1 MLFFSTVHAMEEE
14 ELKVKKHVKY
24 FERVLQ
30 VIHMIYIYSL
40 PVASSDIYIVYL

>member
-30 VIHMIYIYSL
+30 VIHIIYM
-40 PVASSDIYIVYL
+40 VYL